1 MVTTVLCYIE
11 KNDSY
16 LMLLKNKRKNDY
28 NKNKWVGVGGH
39 LLDGESIDDCLLR
52 EVYEETGL
60 KLLDYKHRGIVYFY
74 NDDYKE
80 KMYLFTSSSFSG
92 NLIDCDEGELK
103 YVLKKNIFDLPTW
116 EGDKYFLEK
125 LLNNDDYFEMILHY
139 KNNKFEGCENL

>member
-103 YVLKKNIFDLPTW
+103 YVLKKNIFDLPMW
-116 EGDKYFLEK
+116 EGDKYF
-125 LLNNDDYFEMILHY
+125 F
-139 KNNKFEGCENL
+139 